1 MNYSKNYIKHF
12 TDKSKA
18 LIKVSKNDFLD
29 EEIHKN
35 IKTLETA
42 INDKIS
48 EIKQCKNPEEHFED
62 LDHFTEL
69 LINYDDL
76 VSYAISQDKININS
90 HSNNDINPIDIDET
104 SERCIKYSQTK
115 KLTDG
120 LNSIVDENPD
130 KFNSVKDTEKFGSY
144 TSSSGGVS
152 KSLDNVESYD
162 EYSYR
167 TFNNF
172 LTAISE
178 FDDYVTLD
186 SIENN
191 KDGSI
196 DISNIYKGVGNFSD
210 MYYEMSAVVDY
221 LNEKNYLND
230 EQKSQIN
237 EAMNKLNKHLEGRKL
252 K

>member
-1 MNYSKNYIKHF
+1 MSTPTKSTNIINLNHLDSLFEDDFVKFIVTMNYSKNYIKHF

-48 EIKQCKNPEEHFED
+48 EIKQYKNPEEHFED

-104 SERCIKYSQTK
+104 TERCIKYSQTK

-144 TSSSGGVS
+144 TSSSGT
-152 KSLDNVESYD
+152 NVVKY
-162 EYSYR
+162 
-167 TFNNF
+167 T
-172 LTAISE
+172 
-178 FDDYVTLD
+178 
-186 SIENN
+186 
-191 KDGSI
+191 
-196 DISNIYKGVGNFSD
+196 
-210 MYYEMSAVVDY
+210 
-221 LNEKNYLND
+221 
-230 EQKSQIN
+230 
-237 EAMNKLNKHLEGRKL
+237 
-252 K
+252 